1 MGPWTNNAHI
11 AHKDVEELRQLV
23 EISSSEKPPEWEHT
37 RIFFGT
43 LACVALSV
51 DSHRTELQATKC
63 AAVLSRPILDKEY
76 RAAALQFNNQCYDGY
91 KKSNGYTRHKA
102 KDDVEAAFIEHA
114 DRIEH

>member
-1 MGPWTNNAHI
+1 MVKHMGPWTNNAHI

-51 DSHRTELQATKC
+51 DSHRTELQTTECSAEH
-63 AAVLSRPILDKEY
+63 SRTILGKEY
-76 RAAALQFNNQCYDGY
+76 RAAALQLNNQCYNGY
-91 KKSNGYTRHKA
+91 KKSNG
-102 KDDVEAAFIEHA
+102 
-114 DRIEH
+114 